1 MTKPP
6 INNPKPIDDCFL
18 HDKDRLTH
26 QEALEILKT
35 NITPISTAQTCATSK
50 ALNQVLAQTLTAPRP
65 IPAHRNAAV
74 DGYAFHHNNYDA
86 QKGTRFKVTQRVT
99 AGDPL
104 LDTIAPD
111 TAARIFTGAVMP
123 TSLDTVVM
131 QEDVTT
137 QTDETGTIWVT
148 IPGGMKPQANCRQAG
163 EDTKQDDPLVK
174 AGTKLK
180 PQHIAA
186 IASAGITQ
194 IPVYSPLKIA
204 SLSTGNEIIR
214 DEKHFQLG
222 KVFDSNGPM
231 LQALAKTQ
239 NCQVQDLGIIKDDQP
254 AIEATLLEA
263 AKTHDVIITSGGAS
277 KGEEDHMIS
286 TLEKIGTRHMWQL
299 AIKPGRPLCFGTI
312 KSFGTIKNLEKP
324 NDTLFIGLPGNPV
337 AAFVCFILYVIPMLA
352 RLGGQTWPEPT
363 RFKIPANFSIN
374 KKKPDRREF
383 MRGTLVTQDGQACV
397 KKFPKDGSG
406 LIQSLT
412 QADGLIEI
420 EEDLTNL
427 EQGQLVNFLPFS
439 QWGL

>member
-1 MTKPP
+1 MTKQQ
-6 INNPKPIDDCFL
+6 IDNNELLNDCFV

-26 QEALEILKT
+26 QEALEILKA
-35 NITPISTAQTCATSK
+35 NITPRSTAQTYATCD
-50 ALNQVLAQTLTAPRP
+50 ALNHVLAQTQTTPRP

-74 DGYAFHHNNYDA
+74 DGYAFDHENYDA
-86 QKGTRFKVTQRVT
+86 QKGSRLKISHHIT

-104 LDTIAPD
+104 LETCDPST
-111 TAARIFTGAVMP
+111 TARIFTGAVMP
-123 TSLDTVVM
+123 TTLNTVVM

-137 QTDETGTIWVT
+137 KTDETGTNWVT
-148 IPGGMKPQANCRQAG
+148 IPAGLKPQANCRQAG
-163 EDTKQDDPLVK
+163 EDTKQNGVLVK

-194 IPVYSPLKIA
+194 IPVHSPLKIA

-214 DEKHFQLG
+214 DEKNFQLG

-239 NCQVQDLGIIKDDQP
+239 NCQANDLGIIKDNQP
-254 AIEATLLEA
+254 AIETALLTA
-263 AKTHDVIITSGGAS
+263 AQTHDIIITSGGAS
-277 KGEEDHMIS
+277 KGQEDHIIS

-312 KSFGTIKNLEKP
+312 KCPEKP
-324 NDTLFIGLPGNPV
+324 NDALFIGLPGNPV
-337 AAFVCFILYVIPMLA
+337 AAFVCFVLYVIPVLA

-363 RFKIPANFSIN
+363 RFQVPANFTID

-383 MRGTLVTQDGQACV
+383 MRGMLISKQGQAHV
-397 KKFPKDGSG
+397 EKFPKDGSG

-420 EEDLTNL
+420 EEDVTSLK
-427 EQGQLVNFLPFS
+427 QGQLVNFLPFS